1 MTLIC
6 NVKEQISNSG
16 QGASAGDTSLYLDS
30 ERHVEAGSAYF
41 GQAFA
46 EALGLISDI
55 ELHNPEGAGLRL
67 QSIASLLD
75 YALRQY
81 EASMEFGSKSGLI
94 EYHERKLREGGLD
107 PEGIRHVL
115 DVAHSRGFLMQDD
128 EWIEALT
135 ATFGRMGYSGLMSLY
150 TGRVRDIH
158 NLAVTMSES
167 EKPEGNAV
175 AWQELG
181 WKLATLFAQ
190 ALEIGKAIAILNT
203 LTFRLPSGMLASAA
217 TRDEPTRDEPLNLN
231 IY

>member
-1 MTLIC
+1 MASIC
-6 NVKEQISNSG
+6 NTVATTKG
-16 QGASAGDTSLYLDS
+16 GAGGTASDVSLYLDS
-30 ERHVEAGSAYF
+30 ERYIEAGSAYF

-46 EALGLISDI
+46 EVLGLISDI

-94 EYHERKLREGGLD
+94 EYHDRKLREGGLD
-107 PEGIRHVL
+107 PEGIRRVL
-115 DVAHSRGFLMQDD
+115 DVAHSRGFLMQND
-128 EWIEALT
+128 ERIEALT
-135 ATFGRMGYSGLMSLY
+135 ATFGRTGYSGLMSLY

-167 EKPEGNAV
+167 EKPDDAV
-175 AWQELG
+175 AWQERA

-190 ALEIGKAIAILNT
+190 TLEIGKAIAILNT
-203 LTFRLPSGMLASAA
+203 LTFRLPSGIPASNVA
-217 TRDEPTRDEPLNLN
+217 TRGEPLKLNLEA
-231 IY
+231 